1 MTNKEAKTYIISQRN
16 ANIVTDN
23 QHSVDA
29 CNKAIESLDKM
40 DKIEALLFDSIMDEF
55 DILDSIRRIVR
66 E

>member
-16 ANIVTDN
+16 VNIVTDN
-23 QHSVDA
+23 QHGVDA